1 MIPFWNAMSF
11 AVCVSALSVVS
22 QWLSRVQF
30 DCAHFALTSFLSGSL
45 VFRHAPSMKQCALTA
60 FSSGRGA
67 RKRLLRVKHKTKINR
82 DGVKSEIDAVNEYL
96 GSPDDKCDTAIEH
109 SMKNA
114 HSNCGANM
122 KDSAE
127 KLAQKSKSLTDK
139 AVQVKK
145 A

>member
-1 MIPFWNAMSF
+1 MFRRFQWFPSNCVDQFSF
-11 AVCVSALSVVS
+11 KIVGFPARAHHEAVRFDSVLL
-22 QWLSRVQF
+22 WPRR
-30 DCAHFALTSFLSGSL
+30 AEAIA
-45 VFRHAPSMKQCALTA
+45 APWC
-60 FSSGRGA
+60 R
-67 RKRLLRVKHKTKINR
+67 RVKHKTKTNR

-114 HSNCGANM
+114 HSNCGASM

-139 AVQVKK
+139 AVDKRK
-145 A
+145 EKESSECSEERGS